1 MTQAPRAETSIRV
14 LGLNSP
20 QSGDDA
26 EETMRK
32 SLVLALMAIGG
43 GASYAAAIST
53 VGSEP
58 QKSDPTT
65 WRFHVS
71 SILDQQRKADPERAA
86 EALNPGAFSQR
97 HERYSPLGVPYAE
110 QRSP

>member
-1 MTQAPRAETSIRV
+1 
-14 LGLNSP
+14 
-20 QSGDDA
+20 
-26 EETMRK
+26 MRK

-58 QKSDPTT
+58 QKSDPST

-71 SILDQQRKADPERAA
+71 SILDQQRKADPEAIAA
-86 EALNPGAFSQR
+86 ARGVDPGAYQR
-97 HERYSPLGVPYAE
+97 HERYSPIGEPIAG
-110 QRSP
+110 RSP

>member
-1 MTQAPRAETSIRV
+1 
-14 LGLNSP
+14 
-20 QSGDDA
+20 
-26 EETMRK
+26 MRK

-53 VGSEP
+53 VGSET

-71 SILDQQRKADPERAA
+71 SILDQQRKADPEAT
-86 EALNPGAFSQR
+86 EAVGALDPGAFQR

-110 QRSP
+110 PHSP

>member
-1 MTQAPRAETSIRV
+1 LLNDAGAARGEFDPRPGFE
-14 LGLNSP
+14 LP

-65 WRFHVS
+65 WRFQVS
-71 SILDQQRKADPERAA
+71 SILDQQRKADPEAA
-86 EALNPGAFSQR
+86 TEARGAFSQR